1 MGFNVL
7 EWFAHESWKFDLFMD
22 TKTLLAPVKLKSE
35 SSVLKFILL
44 RDISFY
50 GRAEGTY
57 LHSPH
62 VIQCHGV
69 VFARIL
75 EI

>member
-7 EWFAHESWKFDLFMD
+7 EWFAHESWKFDLFLD
-22 TKTLLAPVKLKSE
+22 TKTLIAAVNLKSE
-35 SSVLKFILL
+35 SSVLKFCLL
-44 RDISFY
+44 LDISFY
-50 GRAEGTY
+50 GRAKGSN

-62 VIQCHGV
+62 VIQCLV
-69 VFARIL
+69 LDFARII

>member
-7 EWFAHESWKFDLFMD
+7 EWFAQKSWKFDIFLD
-22 TKTLLAPVKLKSE
+22 TKTLIALVKLKSA
-35 SSVLKFILL
+35 SSVLKFCLL
-44 RDISFY
+44 LDISFFD
-50 GRAEGTY
+50 RAKGTN

-62 VIQCHGV
+62 VIQCLV
-69 VFARIL
+69 LVFSRIF